1 MRLLY
6 FHAHPVYGATANYLF
21 TLADNVNK
29 ADFEVGILYPSFPQ
43 LQTFK
48 KLINV
53 DCLVADSKCFA
64 GNVIR
69 YAPSIAKEIRKFAPD
84 IIHINDPSPLGV
96 IAARLA
102 GVKKVIITYHTPTLK
117 VKHSPKGYLA
127 NIIAD
132 KLTDNFIFNSPQDC
146 KTGIDIKN
154 IPASKAKF
162 VAHGLDR
169 NKYSPSPQERDYL
182 RKSIRAKLNIPQ
194 ENIVIGSV
202 GRLATQKAQKD
213 LVKAAKIVCNQHKNV
228 TFVIFGEGN
237 LRSELESQ
245 ISNNGLS
252 EQFLLPGFVN
262 NVVEALSTVDIFTM
276 SSLYEGLSYAI
287 VEAAAMGIPIVATA
301 VGGTGYT
308 VADGETGF
316 LVEPKN
322 PEKLAEKINFLLDNP
337 EIVKQM
343 GEKGRTRFM
352 KLFTLERMISET
364 EAIYYQLTQNKLEK
378 LENKGIGNREQ
389 GKTLHKEK
397 ILN

>member
-1 MRLLY
+1 MKLLY
-6 FHAHPVYGATANYLF
+6 FHAHPVYGATGNYLF
-21 TLADNVNK
+21 DLAENVNK
-29 ADFEVGILYPSFPQ
+29 VDFEVGILYPTFPQ
-43 LQTFK
+43 LQAFK
-48 KLINV
+48 KLKNV
-53 DCLVADSKCFA
+53 DCLVVDSKCFA

-102 GVKKVIITYHTPTLK
+102 GVKKIVTTYHTPTLK
-117 VKHSPKGYLA
+117 VKHNWKGYLA

-132 KLTDNFIFNSPQDC
+132 RLTDNFIFNSPQDC
-146 KTGIDIKN
+146 KTGIDTKN
-154 IPASKAKF
+154 ISASKAKF
-162 VAHGLDR
+162 VAHGLDT
-169 NKYSPSPQERDYL
+169 NKYSLSLKERDDL
-182 RKSIRAKLNIPQ
+182 RKSIRKKLNIPQ
-194 ENIVIGSV
+194 ENTVIGSV

-213 LVKAAKIVCNQHKNV
+213 LVKAAKIVCSQRNNT

-245 ISNNGLS
+245 IGNNGLS

-262 NVVEALSTVDIFTM
+262 NIVEALCAVDIFTM
-276 SSLYEGLSYAI
+276 SSLFEGLSYAI
-287 VEAAAMGIPIVATA
+287 IEAAAMGIPIVATS

-337 EIVKQM
+337 DIALQM
-343 GEKGRTRFM
+343 GKKGRTRFM

-364 EAIYYQLTQNKLEK
+364 EAIYYQLAQNNLQQLEK
-378 LENKGIGNREQ
+378 LEINV
-389 GKTLHKEK
+389 
-397 ILN
+397 